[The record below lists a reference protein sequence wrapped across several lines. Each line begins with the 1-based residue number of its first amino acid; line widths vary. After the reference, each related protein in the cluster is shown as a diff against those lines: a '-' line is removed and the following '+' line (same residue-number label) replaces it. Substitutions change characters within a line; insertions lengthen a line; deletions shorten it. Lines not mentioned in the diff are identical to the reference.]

1 MRRSSSTY
9 NFEPAGRDP
18 SAFTLVELM
27 IVVIIIGILATI
39 VIPQFTGATK
49 QARENTLRDDLRF
62 LRSQVQVFRAQHRD
76 IPPGYPGG
84 SMGGTPTQQDFADQ
98 MLLYTTELCDT
109 STTADA
115 THKLGPYLS
124 RLPSNP
130 INDQTTIFMVGN
142 GESIPTD
149 LPVMNGDQP
158 YGWIYKAYTQE
169 WVANLDGVDG
179 NGHPYSGY

>member
-1 MRRSSSTY
+1 MRRSST
-9 NFEPAGRDP
+9 NHFTPARKGP

-27 IVVIIIGILATI
+27 IVVIIIGIMATI

-49 QARENTLRDDLRF
+49 SAREATLRDDMRF
-62 LRSQVQVFRAQHRD
+62 LRTQVQVFRAQHRD

-84 SMGGTPTQQDFADQ
+84 SMGSTPTQQDFADQ
-98 MLLYTTELCDT
+98 MLLYTSELCETAT
-109 STTADA
+109 SADA

-124 RLPSNP
+124 RLPANP

-149 LPVMNGDQP
+149 LPVMNGEQP
-158 YGWIYKAYTQE
+158 YGWIYKPYTQE
-169 WVANLDGVDG
+169 WVANLNG
-179 NGHPYSGY
+179 NDASGKPYSGY